1 MATEACATLIL
12 AAMLEMQRN
21 VAPDVG
27 VLSVV
32 GAVHAE
38 GAKVALVFVDR
49 HEVLLPEVS
58 VWVLDEVDR
67 RLC

>member
-1 MATEACATLIL
+1 MIL

-27 VLSVV
+27 VLAII

-38 GAKVALVFVDR
+38 AA
-49 HEVLLPEVS
+49 
-58 VWVLDEVDR
+58 
-67 RLC
+67 

>member
-12 AAMLEMQRN
+12 IAMLEMQRN

-27 VLSVV
+27 VLPVV

-38 GAKVALVFVDR
+38 GA
-49 HEVLLPEVS
+49 
-58 VWVLDEVDR
+58 
-67 RLC
+67 